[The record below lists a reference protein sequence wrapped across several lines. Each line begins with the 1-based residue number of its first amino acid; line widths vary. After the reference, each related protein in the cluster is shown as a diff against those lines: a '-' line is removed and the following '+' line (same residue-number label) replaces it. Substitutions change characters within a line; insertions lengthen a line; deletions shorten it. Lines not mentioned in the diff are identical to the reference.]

1 MKRFWAF
8 IAACLFLLLTA
19 CGGSTST
26 TEPVWQAELP
36 NTGITVQVSGC
47 TLEEKTASYW
57 ANPGA
62 AGEPQS
68 IMELYATDSAPLLEI
83 AAPKAQVDIQ
93 FVQPV
98 AGGMAAYDLALP
110 VEQVDMVFLTQP
122 EDNSTRV
129 RFDTIYNFIVTVTS
143 GDQID
148 QFLIICARNEYGS
161 VEYFAIPFIENHTK
175 KHIPTGFCCRHLAS
189 DISCQDVLFVSLFFW
204 PFTLFRYR
212 SLTSPGSAYGRHPAF
227 AELRS

>member
-98 AGGMAAYDLALP
+98 AGGMALSG
-110 VEQVDMVFLTQP
+110 EGLTQP

-148 QFLIICARNEYGS
+148 QFLIICARNGYGS
-161 VEYFAIPFIENHTK
+161 VE
-175 KHIPTGFCCRHLAS
+175 
-189 DISCQDVLFVSLFFW
+189 
-204 PFTLFRYR
+204 
-212 SLTSPGSAYGRHPAF
+212 
-227 AELRS
+227 

>member
-148 QFLIICARNEYGS
+148 DYFYTIKAKLSLYLTSLHDEDLLQRPENCTWTRFTLILAQFRHWHLHLGMLMGFVQADTGLCPRTLPPS
-161 VEYFAIPFIENHTK
+161 TD
-175 KHIPTGFCCRHLAS
+175 IPTGPY
-189 DISCQDVLFVSLFFW
+189 D
-204 PFTLFRYR
+204 PY
-212 SLTSPGSAYGRHPAF
+212 
-227 AELRS
+227 E

>member
-1 MKRFWAF
+1 MKKWNR
-8 IAACLFLLLTA
+8 ILAAVLTLSLTAGLTA

-83 AAPKAQVDIQ
+83 DIQ

-148 QFLIICARNEYGS
+148 QFLIICARNGYGS
-161 VEYFAIPFIENHTK
+161 VE
-175 KHIPTGFCCRHLAS
+175 
-189 DISCQDVLFVSLFFW
+189 
-204 PFTLFRYR
+204 
-212 SLTSPGSAYGRHPAF
+212 
-227 AELRS
+227 

>member
-47 TLEEKTASYW
+47 TLEEKAASYW

-83 AAPKAQVDIQ
+83 AAPKAQVD
-93 FVQPV
+93 
-98 AGGMAAYDLALP
+98 
-110 VEQVDMVFLTQP
+110 MVFLTQP
-122 EDNSTRV
+122 EDNSTCV

-148 QFLIICARNEYGS
+148 QFLIICARNGYGS
-161 VEYFAIPFIENHTK
+161 VE
-175 KHIPTGFCCRHLAS
+175 
-189 DISCQDVLFVSLFFW
+189 
-204 PFTLFRYR
+204 
-212 SLTSPGSAYGRHPAF
+212 
-227 AELRS
+227 

>member
-1 MKRFWAF
+1 MTALSGHEPQIKISIPAAASRLLGALRRAGFEAYVVGGCVRDSLLGRTPGDWDICTSARPEQVNPMKRFWAF

-148 QFLIICARNEYGS
+148 QFLIICARNGYGS
-161 VEYFAIPFIENHTK
+161 VE
-175 KHIPTGFCCRHLAS
+175 
-189 DISCQDVLFVSLFFW
+189 
-204 PFTLFRYR
+204 
-212 SLTSPGSAYGRHPAF
+212 
-227 AELRS
+227 

>member
-98 AGGMAAYDLALP
+98 AGGMALSGEGLDELVHLYEPTGQVAGGMAAYDLALP

-148 QFLIICARNEYGS
+148 QFLIICARNGYGS
-161 VEYFAIPFIENHTK
+161 VE
-175 KHIPTGFCCRHLAS
+175 
-189 DISCQDVLFVSLFFW
+189 
-204 PFTLFRYR
+204 
-212 SLTSPGSAYGRHPAF
+212 
-227 AELRS
+227 

>member
-57 ANPGA
+57 ANSGA

-83 AAPKAQVDIQ
+83 AAPKA
-93 FVQPV
+93 
-98 AGGMAAYDLALP
+98 
-110 VEQVDMVFLTQP
+110 QVDMVFLTQP

-148 QFLIICARNEYGS
+148 QFLIICARNGYGS
-161 VEYFAIPFIENHTK
+161 VE
-175 KHIPTGFCCRHLAS
+175 
-189 DISCQDVLFVSLFFW
+189 
-204 PFTLFRYR
+204 
-212 SLTSPGSAYGRHPAF
+212 
-227 AELRS
+227 

>member
-1 MKRFWAF
+1 MKKWNR
-8 IAACLFLLLTA
+8 ILAAVLTLSLTAGLTA

-47 TLEEKTASYW
+47 TLEEKAASYW

-98 AGGMAAYDLALP
+98 LTVQKVFVANVWPAACRWILLANFGSREVHHFAGL
-110 VEQVDMVFLTQP
+110 
-122 EDNSTRV
+122 STWAGFSKPRV
-129 RFDTIYNFIVTVTS
+129 
-143 GDQID
+143 
-148 QFLIICARNEYGS
+148 L
-161 VEYFAIPFIENHTK
+161 
-175 KHIPTGFCCRHLAS
+175 
-189 DISCQDVLFVSLFFW
+189 
-204 PFTLFRYR
+204 
-212 SLTSPGSAYGRHPAF
+212 
-227 AELRS
+227 

>member
-1 MKRFWAF
+1 MKRFLAF

-148 QFLIICARNEYGS
+148 QFLIICAQNGYGS
-161 VEYFAIPFIENHTK
+161 VE
-175 KHIPTGFCCRHLAS
+175 
-189 DISCQDVLFVSLFFW
+189 
-204 PFTLFRYR
+204 
-212 SLTSPGSAYGRHPAF
+212 
-227 AELRS
+227 

>member
-1 MKRFWAF
+1 MKRFWAL
-8 IAACLFLLLTA
+8 IVAALFLLLAA
-19 CGGSTST
+19 CGNSTST
-26 TEPVWQAELP
+26 AEPVWQAELP
-36 NTGITVQVSGC
+36 NTGIAVQVSGC

-57 ANPGA
+57 ADPGA

-122 EDNSTRV
+122 EDGNTCV

-143 GDQID
+143 GDQTD
-148 QFLIICARNEYGS
+148 QFLVVCSRDGYGS
-161 VEYFAIPFIENHTK
+161 
-175 KHIPTGFCCRHLAS
+175 
-189 DISCQDVLFVSLFFW
+189 
-204 PFTLFRYR
+204 
-212 SLTSPGSAYGRHPAF
+212 
-227 AELRS
+227 AE

>member
-62 AGEPQS
+62 AGEPQL
-68 IMELYATDSAPLLEI
+68 IMELY
-83 AAPKAQVDIQ
+83 
-93 FVQPV
+93 
-98 AGGMAAYDLALP
+98 GMAAYDLALP

-143 GDQID
+143 GNQID
-148 QFLIICARNEYGS
+148 QFLIICARNGYGS
-161 VEYFAIPFIENHTK
+161 VE
-175 KHIPTGFCCRHLAS
+175 
-189 DISCQDVLFVSLFFW
+189 
-204 PFTLFRYR
+204 
-212 SLTSPGSAYGRHPAF
+212 
-227 AELRS
+227 

>member
-1 MKRFWAF
+1 MKRFWAL
-8 IAACLFLLLTA
+8 IVAALVLLLAAC
-19 CGGSTST
+19 GSSTST
-26 TEPVWQAELP
+26 AEPGWQAELP
-36 NTGITVQVSGC
+36 NTGIAVQVSGC

-57 ANPGA
+57 TDPGA

-68 IMELYATDSAPLLEI
+68 IMKLYATDSAPLLEI

-122 EDNSTRV
+122 EDSNTCV

-143 GDQID
+143 GDQTD
-148 QFLIICARNEYGS
+148 QFLVVCARNGYGS
-161 VEYFAIPFIENHTK
+161 
-175 KHIPTGFCCRHLAS
+175 
-189 DISCQDVLFVSLFFW
+189 
-204 PFTLFRYR
+204 
-212 SLTSPGSAYGRHPAF
+212 
-227 AELRS
+227 AE

>member
-36 NTGITVQVSGC
+36 NTGITQVSGC
-47 TLEEKTASYW
+47 TLEEKTAFTGPIP
-57 ANPGA
+57 AQQGK
-62 AGEPQS
+62 PQF

-129 RFDTIYNFIVTVTS
+129 RFDTIYNFSLRLPAATRLTS
-143 GDQID
+143 S
-148 QFLIICARNEYGS
+148 LIICARNGYGS
-161 VEYFAIPFIENHTK
+161 VE
-175 KHIPTGFCCRHLAS
+175 
-189 DISCQDVLFVSLFFW
+189 
-204 PFTLFRYR
+204 
-212 SLTSPGSAYGRHPAF
+212 
-227 AELRS
+227 

>member
-83 AAPKAQVDIQ
+83 AAPKAQVDI
-93 FVQPV
+93 
-98 AGGMAAYDLALP
+98 DRK
-110 VEQVDMVFLTQP
+110 
-122 EDNSTRV
+122 STRLNSSHS
-129 RFDTIYNFIVTVTS
+129 RKS
-143 GDQID
+143 
-148 QFLIICARNEYGS
+148 RMPS
-161 VEYFAIPFIENHTK
+161 
-175 KHIPTGFCCRHLAS
+175 
-189 DISCQDVLFVSLFFW
+189 
-204 PFTLFRYR
+204 
-212 SLTSPGSAYGRHPAF
+212 SA
-227 AELRS
+227 

>member
-19 CGGSTST
+19 CGGSTSM

-47 TLEEKTASYW
+47 TLEEKTASYC

-148 QFLIICARNEYGS
+148 QFLIICARNGYGS
-161 VEYFAIPFIENHTK
+161 VE
-175 KHIPTGFCCRHLAS
+175 
-189 DISCQDVLFVSLFFW
+189 
-204 PFTLFRYR
+204 
-212 SLTSPGSAYGRHPAF
+212 
-227 AELRS
+227 

>member
-148 QFLIICARNEYGS
+148 QFLIICARNGYGS
-161 VEYFAIPFIENHTK
+161 VEFAIPFIENHTN

-189 DISCQDVLFVSLFFW
+189 DISCQNVLFVSLFFW

-212 SLTSPGSAYGRHPAF
+212 SLTFPGSAYGRHPAF